1 MIRSEGVG
9 REGGGLE
16 ANGSGPGDK
25 SWQQLVLKC
34 DLQER
39 ILDPALF
46 GANLQQQMVRIAIIL
61 RSYIMCSCNFCQI

>member
-1 MIRSEGVG
+1 MICSEGVG

-25 SWQQLVLKC
+25 SRQQLVLKC

-46 GANLQQQMVRIAIIL
+46 GANLQQQMVRSMQHNL
-61 RSYIMCSCNFCQI
+61 FM

>member
-1 MIRSEGVG
+1 MICSEGVG

-25 SWQQLVLKC
+25 SRQQLVLKC
-34 DLQER
+34 DLQKR

-46 GANLQQQMVRIAIIL
+46 GANGEKYAT
-61 RSYIMCSCNFCQI
+61 